1 MNEERKLFN
10 DLKKLPISNLVI
22 IILNDKYGFALR
34 KCAEAELRKRIKHLG
49 YPYGDLL
56 HKENL
61 VIKERG
67 LDINNYLI
75 RNNPDM
81 QQLMEVYFSYCYNL
95 PFEEKLLLFSE
106 YHLCNDMTFCARF
119 FDKVCDKEI
128 KNLNRRLNNIYFK
141 DDLLHLY
148 MKALIKRKSDIYI
161 NKLFYYKGIDKL
173 EYNEAFQFLDDEL
186 LLEPLSNVTDE
197 ELANINTSKITMIK
211 YVILEMLNE
220 SLLDAD
226 IFQDL
231 YGLKKVI
238 EDSNR
243 LNMQK
248 KILYNQVKN
257 GYKVDYNSDTM
268 KKTLKK
274 VKDSINF

>member
-1 MNEERKLFN
+1 M
-10 DLKKLPISNLVI
+10 
-22 IILNDKYGFALR
+22 
-34 KCAEAELRKRIKHLG
+34 
-49 YPYGDLL
+49 
-56 HKENL
+56 
-61 VIKERG
+61 
-67 LDINNYLI
+67 
-75 RNNPDM
+75 
-81 QQLMEVYFSYCYNL
+81 
-95 PFEEKLLLFSE
+95 
-106 YHLCNDMTFCARF
+106 
-119 FDKVCDKEI
+119 
-128 KNLNRRLNNIYFK
+128 
-141 DDLLHLY
+141 
-148 MKALIKRKSDIYI
+148 
-161 NKLFYYKGIDKL
+161 
-173 EYNEAFQFLDDEL
+173 

-257 GYKVDYNSDTM
+257 GYKIDYNSDTM